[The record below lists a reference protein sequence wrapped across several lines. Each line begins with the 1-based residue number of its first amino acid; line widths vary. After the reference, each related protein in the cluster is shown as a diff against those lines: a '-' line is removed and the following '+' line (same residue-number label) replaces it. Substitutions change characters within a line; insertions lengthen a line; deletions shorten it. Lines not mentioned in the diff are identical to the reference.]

1 MKNVFFTGM
10 CLCFLSSC
18 AAGYRL
24 PPEVTAAAVGD
35 RAQVVYSPAA
45 GVWSEGGMAEDR
57 TVFTR
62 SVSPGTGSY
71 SQYTARKA
79 GFSPASTY
87 EFLLNGRLIG
97 YNQNDLYFTETVYRD
112 NAFKVRKLSPE
123 EVEKLFPGLTVV
135 KISTAEN
142 GVLTVRKPL
151 FGSLSF
157 LLLNDT
163 EQSYHRYSFEG
174 RREARPFKSLLTADA
189 AGDIRFSHFGSDDE
203 LFPVLTIRVEN

>member
-10 CLCFLSSC
+10 CLCFLSGC

-87 EFLLNGRLIG
+87 EFLLNGLSLIH
-97 YNQNDLYFTETVYRD
+97 
-112 NAFKVRKLSPE
+112 
-123 EVEKLFPGLTVV
+123 
-135 KISTAEN
+135 I
-142 GVLTVRKPL
+142 
-151 FGSLSF
+151 
-157 LLLNDT
+157 
-163 EQSYHRYSFEG
+163 
-174 RREARPFKSLLTADA
+174 
-189 AGDIRFSHFGSDDE
+189 
-203 LFPVLTIRVEN
+203 

>member
-1 MKNVFFTGM
+1 MKKFFWTGM
-10 CLCFLSSC
+10 CFCFLSGC

-24 PPEVTAAAVGD
+24 PPEVTADAVGE

-57 TVFTR
+57 LVFTR

-71 SQYTARKA
+71 SLYTAGKKS
-79 GFSPASTY
+79 FSPASTY

-97 YNQNDLYFTETVYRD
+97 YNQNDLYFTETIYRD
-112 NAFKVRKLSPE
+112 GAFEVRKLSAE
-123 EVEKLFPGLTVV
+123 EVESLFPGLPVV
-135 KISTAEN
+135 KVSAAEN

-163 EQSYHRYSFEG
+163 QQSYHRYSFEG
-174 RREARPFKSLLTADA
+174 REAGRPFKSLLTADG
-189 AGDIRFSHFGSDDE
+189 AGDIRFSHFGSDDG
-203 LFPVLTIRVEN
+203 LFPALTVRVEN

>member
-1 MKNVFFTGM
+1 M
-10 CLCFLSSC
+10 
-18 AAGYRL
+18 
-24 PPEVTAAAVGD
+24 
-35 RAQVVYSPAA
+35 
-45 GVWSEGGMAEDR
+45 
-57 TVFTR
+57 
-62 SVSPGTGSY
+62 
-71 SQYTARKA
+71 
-79 GFSPASTY
+79 
-87 EFLLNGRLIG
+87 IG

-174 RREARPFKSLLTADA
+174 RREARPFK
-189 AGDIRFSHFGSDDE
+189 
-203 LFPVLTIRVEN
+203 